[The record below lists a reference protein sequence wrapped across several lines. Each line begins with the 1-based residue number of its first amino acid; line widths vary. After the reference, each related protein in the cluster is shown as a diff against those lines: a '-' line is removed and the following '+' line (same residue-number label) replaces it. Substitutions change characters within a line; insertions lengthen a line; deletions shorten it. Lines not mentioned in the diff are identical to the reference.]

1 MSTHASVAAQDTQRI
16 DPRKQNGGFSPDP
29 EIDESFLR
37 AHHALVYLVT
47 SNLEQSEYL
56 YNNTSTFFQ
65 FLFPRNVRI
74 VKHWGILVR
83 DTVYELA
90 RGQSNSNSGVKL
102 RTSSWQDVRTS
113 FDPPMEIGKTSL
125 SDSEI
130 LKIGM

>member
-1 MSTHASVAAQDTQRI
+1 MSTHASVAAQYTQRV
-16 DPRKQNGGFSPDP
+16 DPRKQNGDGSSDP
-29 EIDESFLR
+29 EIDESFLTP
-37 AHHALVYLVT
+37 HHALVYLVT
-47 SNLEQSEYL
+47 TNLEQSEYL
-56 YNNTSTFFQ
+56 YNNTSTFFK
-65 FLFPRNVRI
+65 FLFPKNVRI

-125 SDSEI
+125 SDSEV